1 MKRFAIL
8 SLLIILVRI
17 ISFSQI
23 TSTDSIVCITPEQLK
38 ITNLI
43 FAEHSKLKYEN
54 YLLYKQVDAYRLD
67 NQYLDSINQLQLQK
81 YNNIVNSYE
90 NQIIDLNKSLEDS
103 NRSIKIWKIGGITIG
118 AGLLL
123 WLILK

>member
-1 MKRFAIL
+1 MKRFIIL
-8 SLLIILVRI
+8 FLLIILVRI
-17 ISFSQI
+17 TSFSQI
-23 TSTDSIVCITPEQLK
+23 TLTDSIVYITPEQLK

-54 YLLYKQVDAYRLD
+54 YLLNKQIHLYKLD

-81 YNNIVNSYE
+81 YSDIINSYE
-90 NQIIDLNKSLEDS
+90 VQVINLNKSLDS
-103 NRSIKIWKIGGITIG
+103 TNKSFQVWKIGSITVG
-118 AGLLL
+118 VGLIL

>member
-1 MKRFAIL
+1 MRRFVIL
-8 SLLIILVRI
+8 SLLITLVRI
-17 ISFSQI
+17 TSFSQI
-23 TSTDSIVCITPEQLK
+23 TLTDSIVCITPEQLK

-43 FAEHSKLKYEN
+43 FAEHSKLKQEN

-81 YNNIVNSYE
+81 YNDIVSSYE
-90 NQIIDLNKSLEDS
+90 SQITDLNRSLEDS
-103 NRSIKIWKIGGITIG
+103 NRSVKIWKIGGITIG

>member
-1 MKRFAIL
+1 MKRFVIL
-8 SLLIILVRI
+8 FLLIILVRI

-23 TSTDSIVCITPEQLK
+23 TLTDSIVCITPEQLK

-54 YLLYKQVDAYRLD
+54 YLLSKQIDTYKLD

-81 YNNIVNSYE
+81 YNNIVSSYE
-90 NQIIDLNKSLEDS
+90 NQIMDLNKSLDKS
-103 NRSIKIWKIGGITIG
+103 NRSIKMWKIGGITIG

>member
-23 TSTDSIVCITPEQLK
+23 TLTDSIVCITPEQLK
-38 ITNLI
+38 TTNLI

-54 YLLYKQVDAYRLD
+54 YLLSKQVDTYRLD

-81 YNNIVNSYE
+81 YNDIVNSYE
-90 NQIIDLNKSLEDS
+90 NQITDLNRSLEDS
-103 NRSIKIWKIGGITIG
+103 NRSVKVWKIGGITIG
-118 AGLLL
+118 VGLLL

>member
-1 MKRFAIL
+1 MKRFIIL
-8 SLLIILVRI
+8 FLLITLVRI

-23 TSTDSIVCITPEQLK
+23 TSTDSIVYITPEQLK

-54 YLLYKQVDAYRLD
+54 YLLNKQIHLYKLD

-81 YNNIVNSYE
+81 YSDIINSYE
-90 NQIIDLNKSLEDS
+90 VQVTNLNKSLDNTNKS
-103 NRSIKIWKIGGITIG
+103 FQIWKIGSITVG
-118 AGLLL
+118 VGLIL

>member
-1 MKRFAIL
+1 MKRFIIL
-8 SLLIILVRI
+8 FLLITLVRI

-23 TSTDSIVCITPEQLK
+23 TSTDSIVYITPEQLK

-54 YLLYKQVDAYRLD
+54 YLLNKQIHLYKLD

-81 YNNIVNSYE
+81 YSDIINSYE
-90 NQIIDLNKSLEDS
+90 VQVTNLNKSLDNTNKS
-103 NRSIKIWKIGGITIG
+103 FQVWKIGSITVG
-118 AGLLL
+118 VGLIL

>member
-1 MKRFAIL
+1 MRRFVIL
-8 SLLIILVRI
+8 SLLIALVKI
-17 ISFSQI
+17 TSFSQI
-23 TSTDSIVCITPEQLK
+23 TLTDSIVCITPEQLK

-43 FAEHSKLKYEN
+43 FAEHSKLKQEN
-54 YLLYKQVDAYRLD
+54 YLLCKQVDAYRLD

-103 NRSIKIWKIGGITIG
+103 NRSVKIWKIGGITIG